1 MRLLFVTPQ
10 LPWPATQG
18 TALRNFHLLQ
28 IAASAHQVDLLTFGP
43 FPEEGC
49 APDLEGSA
57 GPDLEGG
64 AGPGER
70 IAGPLRRLCRQ
81 IEVVAPPRRR
91 WHDRLRDL
99 ALGRADMEGRLWSAT
114 FAARLRALLRAHDY
128 DAVQLE
134 GFEMAGYLLGPAAL
148 RAEAAG
154 ALAAGSGVAWSAGRR
169 GPKLIFDDHNAEYV
183 LQQSA
188 AAVDR
193 RHPRRWP
200 RALYSAVQAARLR
213 RREALY
219 AAAADLTLAV
229 SAEDAAALETIVP
242 GLGAVVVPNGVDCA
256 AFPPPEPAP
265 VPTLFFAGKLDY
277 RPNVDACEWLVREIL
292 PRVRRQVPEVR
303 VVLAGRDPAPAV
315 RALAGPGIEITG
327 ALEAG
332 ELLRQEAAAWVYV
345 VPVRMGGGVRF
356 KALEAMAAGVP
367 LVATTLGAAGTG
379 AVDGEHALIAD
390 DAGALARAIV
400 RLLQR
405 PDERA
410 RLAAAARAL
419 AMARHDWRHVAP
431 RLLEAYETLYAAPR
445 RRVSVVATV
454 LNERQSVPLLLDS
467 LASQT
472 RPADE
477 VVIADGGS
485 KDGTLELLKRYEKGM
500 EPAGVGGA
508 APAPLACLG
517 RDEQGME
524 PASCPPPDR
533 AGSQSAGGERRYERC
548 SDEDSGGSPAEPAP
562 AARAGRLRV
571 LSLPGA
577 NIAQGRN
584 AAIQA
589 ASAGVLAVTDAG
601 VTLDPAW
608 LERLVAPLERD
619 EAGCLDG
626 VSGFFVP
633 APQSTWELAL
643 GATTLPEAGEV
654 DPARFLPSSR
664 SLAVRRAAWQAAG
677 GYPEWLD
684 YCEDLLFD
692 FALRARGARLRFA
705 PRALVYFR
713 PRSSPRAFFRQY
725 YQYARGDGKAGIY
738 ARRHAIRYGSYA
750 LGALLACSAT
760 CSRSGRRQWSAL
772 LLLMAGGVLYL
783 RRPLVRLAHQSGSA
797 AVFWRAAPL
806 VPLVRVIGDVAKMLG
821 YPVGLVWRLRHR
833 RERPAG

>member
-10 LPWPATQG
+10 LPWPPMQG

-28 IAASAHQVDLLTFGP
+28 IAAGAHEVDLLTFGP
-43 FPEEGC
+43 TSEEGYT
-49 APDLEGSA
+49 PSLEGNA
-57 GPDLEGG
+57 GL
-64 AGPGER
+64 GEA
-70 IAGPLRRLCRQ
+70 IPEPLQRLCRR
-81 IEVVAPPRRR
+81 IEVMAAPPRRWR
-91 WHDRLRDL
+91 DRLRDL
-99 ALGRADMEGRLWSAT
+99 VVGRADMEGRLWSPAC
-114 FAARLRALLRAHDY
+114 AARLSALLRAHGY

-148 RAEAAG
+148 RAEAA
-154 ALAAGSGVAWSAGRR
+154 LPAGRR
-169 GPKLIFDDHNAEYV
+169 MPKLIFDDHNAEYV
-183 LQQSA
+183 LQRSA

-193 RHPRRWP
+193 RRPRRWP

-229 SAEDAAALETIVP
+229 SEEDAAALEALVP
-242 GLGAVVVPNGVDCA
+242 GLNAAVVPNGVDCT
-256 AFPPPEPAP
+256 AFPPPEPAA

-277 RPNVDACEWLVREIL
+277 RPNVDACEWLVHEIV
-292 PRVRRQVPEVR
+292 PRVRREVPEVR

-332 ELLRQEAAAWVYV
+332 ELRRRQAAAWVYV

-367 LVATTLGAAGTG
+367 LVATSLGAAGTG

-390 DAGALARAIV
+390 GAEALAKAIV

-410 RLAAAARAL
+410 RLAASARAL
-419 AMARHDWRHVAP
+419 AVARHDWQRIAP
-431 RLLEAYETLYAAPR
+431 RLLEAYDVLRAAPR

-454 LNERQSVPLLLDS
+454 LNERRSLPLLLDS
-467 LASQT
+467 LAAQT

-477 VVIADGGS
+477 VVIVDGGS
-485 KDGTLELLKRYEKGM
+485 TDGTLELLKHYEVDAASDASEASAASEASEAAAAGA
-500 EPAGVGGA
+500 EPGAAGNGGA
-508 APAPLACLG
+508 PHTDAT
-517 RDEQGME
+517 
-524 PASCPPPDR
+524 
-533 AGSQSAGGERRYERC
+533 
-548 SDEDSGGSPAEPAP
+548 P
-562 AARAGRLRV
+562 AAPPSRRRV

-584 AAIQA
+584 AAIRA
-589 ASAGVLAVTDAG
+589 ASGDLLAVTDAG
-601 VTLDPAW
+601 VALDPAW
-608 LERLVAPLERD
+608 LERLIAPLERYQ
-619 EAGCLDG
+619 AGRLDG

-633 APQSTWELAL
+633 APQSLWELAL
-643 GATTLPEAGEV
+643 GATTLPEAGEI

-664 SLAVRRAAWQAAG
+664 SLAVRRTAWRAAG

-692 FALRARGARLRFA
+692 FALRAQGARLRFM
-705 PRALVYFR
+705 PRAFVRFR

-738 ARRHAIRYGSYA
+738 ARRHAIRYASYA
-750 LGALLACSAT
+750 LGALLATQVAH
-760 CSRSGRRQWSAL
+760 SGSDRRRWGAL
-772 LLLMAGGVLYL
+772 LILVTGGVLYL
-783 RRPLVRLAHQSGSA
+783 RRPLVRLAHQSESA
-797 AVFWRAAPL
+797 GAFWRAVPL
-806 VPLVRVIGDVAKMLG
+806 LPLVRVTGDVAKMLG
-821 YPVGLVWRLRHR
+821 YPVGLVWRLRHHPDRPR
-833 RERPAG
+833 RPDQVVGREHAWRL